1 MANKARMQEIA
12 RQNSGAL
19 YLLHKQEQVPEREA
33 PEHLPTAITET
44 IEQHIRVDEVTCDAD
59 FSF

>member
-1 MANKARMQEIA
+1 MQEIA

-44 IEQHIRVDEVTCDAD
+44 IEQHIKVDEVTCDAD